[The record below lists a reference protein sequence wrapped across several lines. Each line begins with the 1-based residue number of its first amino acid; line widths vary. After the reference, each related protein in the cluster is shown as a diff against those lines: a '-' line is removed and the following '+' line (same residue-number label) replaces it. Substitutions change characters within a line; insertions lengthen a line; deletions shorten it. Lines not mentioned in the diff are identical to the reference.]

1 MPKVSKVP
9 KVGKENTNT
18 KARRE
23 YLERTKVPKMPK
35 VSKVPKVGKENTNT
49 KARGEYLERTKVP
62 KMPKVSKVSDEAV
75 STQRSA
81 FSLKH
86 PPLLS
91 CLPFFVLS

>member
-1 MPKVSKVP
+1 M
-9 KVGKENTNT
+9 
-18 KARRE
+18 
-23 YLERTKVPKMPK
+23 KVPKMPK

-62 KMPKVSKVSDEAV
+62 KMPKVSDEAV

>member
-18 KARRE
+18 KARR
-23 YLERTKVPKMPK
+23 
-35 VSKVPKVGKENTNT
+35 
-49 KARGEYLERTKVP
+49 EYLERTKVP

-91 CLPFFVLS
+91 CLPFFVLSWSSFFGFTAVGGRPSVVICNE